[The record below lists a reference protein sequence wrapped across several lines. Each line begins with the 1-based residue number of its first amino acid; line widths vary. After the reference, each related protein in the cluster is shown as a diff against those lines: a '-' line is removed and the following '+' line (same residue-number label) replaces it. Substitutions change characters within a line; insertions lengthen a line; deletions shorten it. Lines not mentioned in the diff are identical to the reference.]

1 MVRLVQLLALLVFG
15 STPGHSQSLKKST
28 RIVGGSVVTNKDKY
42 SYFALVSARYTDGS
56 GTVRTITCGGSLITS
71 SAVLT
76 AAHCLSNPKITAI
89 TITLDNG
96 SEVRRVRAKSWVT
109 HPSFDPSSALYD
121 IGVIRLALTVPSR
134 SFEPIA
140 TRFSNGFPQQGKVT
154 TVIGFGYTSQNGPL
168 SDDLRRV
175 QLTVRD
181 GAVCDNVFASFE
193 ETIEICAGGLGKVP
207 CSGDSGGPMV
217 VIESDGTH
225 LLAGIVSYGGDGC
238 NEYPAVFTR
247 VSAFQ
252 VWIARALDSQPNK
265 APALGCFAGSNSVEV
280 RNRGPVRM
288 QDLKLGDE
296 VMVGQGKYEPI
307 YSFGHVAPE
316 TIATFL
322 HIQTSRSQLRL
333 TEDHMVFTSSQ
344 RAVPASSLHVGDF
357 LLGGTGLKDRIESI
371 EVLQDTGL
379 FAPFT
384 PSGKLIVNDILASS
398 YVAVVDQE
406 DLNLGW
412 TILNLHW
419 LSHAVLFPRRLICCH
434 LASCPSE
441 TYNSEGIPLWIDP
454 VFRAFS
460 WLLSFNSFVR
470 VSLIVTMAVVATFV
484 TAVETWIWFP
494 AAMIASCI
502 LLSLSVARKFHI
514 KIKCN

>member
-1 MVRLVQLLALLVFG
+1 
-15 STPGHSQSLKKST
+15 
-28 RIVGGSVVTNKDKY
+28 
-42 SYFALVSARYTDGS
+42 
-56 GTVRTITCGGSLITS
+56 
-71 SAVLT
+71 
-76 AAHCLSNPKITAI
+76 
-89 TITLDNG
+89 
-96 SEVRRVRAKSWVT
+96 
-109 HPSFDPSSALYD
+109 
-121 IGVIRLALTVPSR
+121 
-134 SFEPIA
+134 
-140 TRFSNGFPQQGKVT
+140 
-154 TVIGFGYTSQNGPL
+154 
-168 SDDLRRV
+168 
-175 QLTVRD
+175 
-181 GAVCDNVFASFE
+181 
-193 ETIEICAGGLGKVP
+193 
-207 CSGDSGGPMV
+207 MV

-252 VWIARALDSQPNK
+252 VWIAGALDSEPNK

-296 VMVGQGKYEPI
+296 VMVGQGK
-307 YSFGHVAPE
+307 G
-316 TIATFL
+316 
-322 HIQTSRSQLRL
+322 
-333 TEDHMVFTSSQ
+333 
-344 RAVPASSLHVGDF
+344 AVPASSLHVGDF

-454 VFRAFS
+454 VYRAFS

-494 AAMIASCI
+494 AAMIALCM

-514 KIKCN
+514 KIKRN

>member
-1 MVRLVQLLALLVFG
+1 MARGQFVRSRAEE
-15 STPGHSQSLKKST
+15 SL
-28 RIVGGSVVTNKDKY
+28 
-42 SYFALVSARYTDGS
+42 
-56 GTVRTITCGGSLITS
+56 TS

-109 HPSFDPSSALYD
+109 HPSFDPSSAVND

-140 TRFSNGFPQQGKVT
+140 TRFSTGFPQQGKVT

-181 GAVCDNVFASFE
+181 GAVCDNVFASFK

-252 VWIARALDSQPNK
+252 VWIAGALDSEPNK

-307 YSFGHVAPE
+307 YSFGHVARRRSPHFC
-316 TIATFL
+316 TFK
-322 HIQTSRSQLRL
+322 HQGHSCVSQKITWCSPRRRGCTSIFSSCGRL
-333 TEDHMVFTSSQ
+333 SARGS
-344 RAVPASSLHVGDF
+344 
-357 LLGGTGLKDRIESI
+357 GLKDRIESI

-454 VFRAFS
+454 VYRAFS

-494 AAMIASCI
+494 AAMIALCM

-514 KIKCN
+514 KIKRN